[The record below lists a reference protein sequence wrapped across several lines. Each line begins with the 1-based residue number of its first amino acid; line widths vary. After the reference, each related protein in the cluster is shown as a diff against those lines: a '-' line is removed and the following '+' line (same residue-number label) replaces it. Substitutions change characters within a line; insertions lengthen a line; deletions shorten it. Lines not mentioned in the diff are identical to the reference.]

1 MDSDFRIDIGEVQR
15 AIDVGEITALYFPLL
30 RKTLLMDTRTT
41 GVDGPMIKVVPMAS
55 SPEER
60 FRDLV
65 RMRPRLPKPES
76 INIVPWPKY
85 VASLVRLEVWDHIV
99 RRFLEASHKPSLMVF
114 MVQREVARR
123 MAASPGD
130 MSLLSVAVQLYG
142 RPRIVSYVPPR
153 AFRPA
158 PKVTSA
164 IVRIDVFTKPAVAF
178 ERPDDFFDVVRAGF
192 SAPRKQLR
200 NSLTH
205 GLAISSEAAV
215 GLLTQAD
222 IDPRRRAETLSLHEW
237 DLLYRAHQGQGS

>member
-15 AIDVGEITALYFPLL
+15 AIDVGDITALYFPLL

-99 RRFLEASHKPSLMVF
+99 RRFLEIGPPEIVKRCEECLEELKRLE
-114 MVQREVARR
+114 REE
-123 MAASPGD
+123 
-130 MSLLSVAVQLYG
+130 L
-142 RPRIVSYVPPR
+142 
-153 AFRPA
+153 
-158 PKVTSA
+158 
-164 IVRIDVFTKPAVAF
+164 
-178 ERPDDFFDVVRAGF
+178 
-192 SAPRKQLR
+192 
-200 NSLTH
+200 
-205 GLAISSEAAV
+205 
-215 GLLTQAD
+215 
-222 IDPRRRAETLSLHEW
+222 RRAITGDNYETLW
-237 DLLYRAHQGQGS
+237 DVAGTQEGAEVDDDDEELV

>member
-99 RRFLEASHKPSLMVF
+99 RRFLEIGPPEIVKRCEECLEELKTME
-114 MVQREVARR
+114 REE
-123 MAASPGD
+123 
-130 MSLLSVAVQLYG
+130 L
-142 RPRIVSYVPPR
+142 
-153 AFRPA
+153 
-158 PKVTSA
+158 
-164 IVRIDVFTKPAVAF
+164 
-178 ERPDDFFDVVRAGF
+178 
-192 SAPRKQLR
+192 
-200 NSLTH
+200 
-205 GLAISSEAAV
+205 
-215 GLLTQAD
+215 
-222 IDPRRRAETLSLHEW
+222 RRAITGEKYETLW
-237 DLLYRAHQGQGS
+237 DAAGTQEGAEVDDDDEELV

>member
-85 VASLVRLEVWDHIV
+85 VASLVRLQVWDHIV
-99 RRFLEASHKPSLMVF
+99 RRFLEIGPPEIVKRCEECLEELKRME
-114 MVQREVARR
+114 REE
-123 MAASPGD
+123 
-130 MSLLSVAVQLYG
+130 
-142 RPRIVSYVPPR
+142 I
-153 AFRPA
+153 
-158 PKVTSA
+158 
-164 IVRIDVFTKPAVAF
+164 
-178 ERPDDFFDVVRAGF
+178 
-192 SAPRKQLR
+192 
-200 NSLTH
+200 
-205 GLAISSEAAV
+205 
-215 GLLTQAD
+215 
-222 IDPRRRAETLSLHEW
+222 RRAITGENYETLW
-237 DLLYRAHQGQGS
+237 DVAGTQEGAEVDDDDEELV

>member
-99 RRFLEASHKPSLMVF
+99 RRFLEIGPPEIVKRCEECLEELKQME
-114 MVQREVARR
+114 REE
-123 MAASPGD
+123 
-130 MSLLSVAVQLYG
+130 L
-142 RPRIVSYVPPR
+142 
-153 AFRPA
+153 
-158 PKVTSA
+158 
-164 IVRIDVFTKPAVAF
+164 
-178 ERPDDFFDVVRAGF
+178 
-192 SAPRKQLR
+192 
-200 NSLTH
+200 
-205 GLAISSEAAV
+205 
-215 GLLTQAD
+215 
-222 IDPRRRAETLSLHEW
+222 RRAITGEKYETLW
-237 DLLYRAHQGQGS
+237 DAAGTQQGAEVDDDDEDIV

>member
-15 AIDVGEITALYFPLL
+15 AIDVGDITALYFPLL

-99 RRFLEASHKPSLMVF
+99 RRFLEIGPPEIVKRCEECLEELKQME
-114 MVQREVARR
+114 REE
-123 MAASPGD
+123 
-130 MSLLSVAVQLYG
+130 L
-142 RPRIVSYVPPR
+142 
-153 AFRPA
+153 
-158 PKVTSA
+158 
-164 IVRIDVFTKPAVAF
+164 
-178 ERPDDFFDVVRAGF
+178 
-192 SAPRKQLR
+192 
-200 NSLTH
+200 
-205 GLAISSEAAV
+205 
-215 GLLTQAD
+215 
-222 IDPRRRAETLSLHEW
+222 RRAITGENYETLW
-237 DLLYRAHQGQGS
+237 DAAGTQEGAEVDDDDEELV